1 MINFLLFAKLIETS
15 GINKTKSKNCYIFDF
30 MQAYLDA
37 QIELLLKVHNFV
49 VHKVV
54 NLVFFN
60 YFCNMN

>member
-1 MINFLLFAKLIETS
+1 
-15 GINKTKSKNCYIFDF
+15 

-37 QIELLLKVHNFV
+37 QMELLLKVHNFV